1 MCNLSQAILD
11 NRCIENFVC
20 PVKDSACRDESL
32 TEIFSSKHPYYQ
44 IKTISYETVFIIFL

>member
-32 TEIFSSKHPYYQ
+32 TEIFFSKHPYYQ